1 MIAPMWMALPP
12 EVHSA
17 LLSSGPGPGSL
28 LTAAEAWN
36 VLGAEYASA
45 AEELSSVLAAV
56 QAGVWEGPT
65 ADSYVAANLPYLA
78 WLTTASATST
88 AAAAQHETA
97 ASAYTAALAAMPTL
111 PELATNHVV
120 HGVLQATNFFGINTI
135 PIALNEA
142 DYARMWIQAATTM
155 TTYHAV
161 ASAAVASTPQT
172 APAPQIL
179 KASGSTSVQTGAAP
193 AAQPGSSTGLGDQLA
208 ALLQKLGVSPQVVN
222 DYGIDNIYDFL
233 NNPVSYTETHLISRL
248 LTDPLSLLENPLLLF
263 YDGDE
268 VFFPLG
274 YAISP
279 TVAGVSIASA
289 GSVGAVAGLAGLA
302 AADPATT
309 TLAPALVPA
318 TAAPALHSLLP
329 AAAMAPTPA
338 APAGALA
345 TAAPAPAPATA
356 PAAAGL
362 GPPLPAAG
370 GAGFGYPYLVGPPGI
385 GFGSG
390 MRTSASASAKTKAPE
405 PDTAAAV
412 AAAVSLERARARRR
426 RRATLREYGDE
437 FMDAHIDADPEWDA
451 PPSAELVASTV
462 GSDQGAGPLGFA
474 GTVRSG
480 AVAAAAGL
488 TTLRGG
494 EFGGGPTVPL
504 VPGTWD
510 FDQSDESGKQQDRG
524 RYGVS
529 TIEPTV

>member
-1 MIAPMWMALPP
+1 VIAPIWMAFPP

-28 LTAAEAWN
+28 LAAAEAWN
-36 VLGAEYASA
+36 VLAAEYASA
-45 AEELSSVLAAV
+45 AEELSSVLTAV
-56 QAGVWEGPT
+56 QADAWEGPT

-78 WLTTASATST
+78 WLMTASATST

-97 ASAYTAALAAMPTL
+97 AGAYSAALAAMPTL

-120 HGVLQATNFFGINTI
+120 HGVLLATNFFGLNTI

-155 TTYHAV
+155 TTYDAV
-161 ASAAVASTPQT
+161 ASTAVASTPQT

-179 KASGSTSVQTGAAP
+179 KASGSTSGQTGAAP
-193 AAQPGSSTGLGDQLA
+193 AAQPGSSTGLGDLLA
-208 ALLQKLGVSPQVVN
+208 DLVQKLGVSPQIV
-222 DYGIDNIYDFL
+222 DEYGIDNIYDFL

-274 YAISP
+274 YAITP
-279 TVAGVSIASA
+279 TTAGLSIAYA
-289 GSVGAVAGLAGLA
+289 GAAGAVAGVAALAGA
-302 AADPATT
+302 VPTSTAVAPA
-309 TLAPALVPA
+309 LAPAP
-318 TAAPALHSLLP
+318 AAPTVHSLLP
-329 AAAMAPTPA
+329 AVGMAPTLA

-362 GPPLPAAG
+362 GPPAAAG
-370 GAGFGYPYLVGPPGI
+370 GPGFGYPYLVGPPGI

-390 MRTSASASAKTKAPE
+390 MRTSASDSAKKKVPE
-405 PDTAAAV
+405 PDIAAAA
-412 AAAVSLERARARRR
+412 AAAVSREQARARRR
-426 RRATLREYGDE
+426 RRATLRGYGDE
-437 FMDAHIDADPEWDA
+437 FMDADIDVDPEWDA
-451 PPSAELVASTV
+451 LPGAEPVASTV
-462 GSDQGAGPLGFA
+462 GSDQDAGPLGFA

-488 TTLRGG
+488 TMLPGG

-510 FDQSDESGKQQDRG
+510 FDQSDESGKQRDR
-524 RYGVS
+524 S
-529 TIEPTV
+529 

>member
-1 MIAPMWMALPP
+1 VIAPIWMAFPP

-28 LTAAEAWN
+28 LAAAEAWN

-45 AEELSSVLAAV
+45 AEELSSVLTAL
-56 QAGVWEGPT
+56 QADVWEGPT

-78 WLTTASATST
+78 WLMTASATST

-97 ASAYTAALAAMPTL
+97 AGAYSAAWAAMPTL

-120 HGVLQATNFFGINTI
+120 HGVLLATNFFGINTI

-179 KASGSTSVQTGAAP
+179 KASGSMSVQTGAAP
-193 AAQPGSSTGLGDQLA
+193 AAQPGSSTGLGDLLA
-208 ALLQKLGVSPQVVN
+208 ALLQKLGVSPQIVGE
-222 DYGIDNIYDFL
+222 YGIDNIYNFL
-233 NNPVSYTETHLISRL
+233 NNPLSYIEQHAILRL
-248 LTDPLSLLENPLLLF
+248 LTDPLSLLENPLYLF
-263 YDGDE
+263 FDGDE

-274 YAISP
+274 YAFLP
-279 TVAGVSIASA
+279 TSAGLSIASV
-289 GSVGAVAGLAGLA
+289 GSVGAVAGLAGPVA
-302 AADPATT
+302 AEPAPATLVPA
-309 TLAPALVPA
+309 LAPAPAVPA
-318 TAAPALHSLLP
+318 VPSLLP
-329 AAAMAPTPA
+329 AAGMAPTLA

-362 GPPLPAAG
+362 GPPPPAAAG

-390 MRTSASASAKTKAPE
+390 MRTSASDSAKKKAPE
-405 PDTAAAV
+405 PDIAAAA
-412 AAAVSLERARARRR
+412 AAAVSREQARARRR
-426 RRATLREYGDE
+426 RRATLRGYGDE
-437 FMDAHIDADPEWDA
+437 FMDADIDVDPEWDA
-451 PPSAELVASTV
+451 LPGAEPVASTV

-488 TTLRGG
+488 TMLPGG

-510 FDQSDESGKQQDRG
+510 FDQSDESGKQRDR
-524 RYGVS
+524 S
-529 TIEPTV
+529 

>member
-1 MIAPMWMALPP
+1 MIAPIWMAFPP

-28 LTAAEAWN
+28 LAAAKAWN

-45 AEELSSVLAAV
+45 AEELSSVLTAV
-56 QAGVWEGPT
+56 QADVWEGPT

-78 WLTTASATST
+78 WLMTASATSA

-97 ASAYTAALAAMPTL
+97 ATAYTAAVAVMPTM

-120 HGVLQATNFFGINTI
+120 HGVLLATNFFGLNTI

-208 ALLQKLGVSPQVVN
+208 ALLQKLGVSPQIVQE
-222 DYGIDNIYDFL
+222 YGIDNIYDFL

-274 YAISP
+274 YAFLPAS
-279 TVAGVSIASA
+279 VGGLAIASVGSA
-289 GSVGAVAGLAGLA
+289 GGLAGLAGLA
-302 AADPATT
+302 AVEPAPT
-309 TLAPALVPA
+309 TLAPALAPA
-318 TAAPALHSLLP
+318 PAAPAVHSLLP
-329 AAAMAPTPA
+329 AAGMAPTLA

-356 PAAAGL
+356 PVAAGL
-362 GPPLPAAG
+362 GPPPPAAG
-370 GAGFGYPYLVGPPGI
+370 GAGFGYPYVVGPPGI

-390 MRTSASASAKTKAPE
+390 MRTRASASAKTKAPE
-405 PDTAAAV
+405 PDTAAAA
-412 AAAVSLERARARRR
+412 AAAVAREQVRARRR

-437 FMDAHIDADPEWDA
+437 FMAADIDVDPEWDA
-451 PPSAELVASTV
+451 LPGAEPVASTV
-462 GSDQGAGPLGFA
+462 GSDQGAGSLGFA
-474 GTVRSG
+474 GTVRNG

-488 TTLRGG
+488 TTLPGG

-504 VPGTWD
+504 VPGT
-510 FDQSDESGKQQDRG
+510 
-524 RYGVS
+524 
-529 TIEPTV
+529 